1 MIKYI
6 YITFYFT
13 QKRGLPHVHLLLIV
27 ENAHDK
33 PRTAEYVDKVVS
45 CEVPDK
51 NIDPVL
57 HKLVG
62 QHMVHGPCGD
72 LNPQCPCMHSN
83 PKSRGKCCKGFPFPY
98 CEETQVETNGY
109 PQYKRPEGGPKFTA
123 IKRNDKFYN
132 DIDSRWIVPYNPYL
146 LRKYKCHFN
155 VQTACS
161 IKSVKYIYK
170 YIYSKYFI
178 CYTCICILSKKL

>member
-1 MIKYI
+1 MSLLWEEQATAARAKYSSKI
-6 YITFYFT
+6 ASDAASDVTS
-13 QKRGLPHVHLLLIV
+13 KD
-27 ENAHDK
+27 A
-33 PRTAEYVDKVVS
+33 
-45 CEVPDK
+45 PDLF
-51 NIDPVL
+51 PML
-57 HKLVG
+57 APSL
-62 QHMVHGPCGD
+62 
-72 LNPQCPCMHSN
+72 HSN